1 MSIYGNLLCYDCKQ
15 ILWLGKAI
23 HQGDQV
29 AYTIIMNSRFVAMF
43 IFAVILSS
51 CSSISTPR
59 QSTPKTDFKII
70 ILKENWFDLEI
81 GYEAEKAQSALS
93 SADISKPVFIISKD
107 QIEKYDWDLQT
118 ITLTSN
124 ATNELGEALSNIGA
138 NSTGIEKL
146 NNLKES
152 LGWGNSIERALY
164 IHPFIVQVDNQFE
177 YGGIFLDAT
186 SQMAINFPIARVTI
200 SEGKVVMALLPTH
213 IPFVMIDPIDGSG
226 NLRQPVIADEAKY
239 DIQQLDDFFSD
250 WSTELA
256 TSATSEKFRAII
268 RDEKIRLI
276 FEAAGK

>member
-1 MSIYGNLLCYDCKQ
+1 MQ
-15 ILWLGKAI
+15 
-23 HQGDQV
+23 
-29 AYTIIMNSRFVAMF
+29 SRFVAMF

-59 QSTPKTDFKII
+59 QSTPGTDFKII

-81 GYEAEKAQSALS
+81 GYEAEKAQSVLS
-93 SADISKPVFIISKD
+93 SADMSQPVFVISKD

-124 ATNELGEALSNIGA
+124 ATNELGEALLNIGA
-138 NSTGIEKL
+138 NSTEIEKL
-146 NNLKES
+146 NHLKES
-152 LGWGNSIERALY
+152 IGWGNPIERALY
-164 IHPFIVQVDNQFE
+164 IHPFIVQVDNQFK

-186 SQMAINFPIARVTI
+186 SQMAITFPVARVTI
-200 SEGKVVMALLPTH
+200 AEGKVVMALLPIH

-226 NLRQPVIADEAKY
+226 NLRQPVIAVEAKN
-239 DIQQLDDFFSD
+239 DVQQLDFFSD

-256 TSATSEKFRAII
+256 TSATSEKFRTII